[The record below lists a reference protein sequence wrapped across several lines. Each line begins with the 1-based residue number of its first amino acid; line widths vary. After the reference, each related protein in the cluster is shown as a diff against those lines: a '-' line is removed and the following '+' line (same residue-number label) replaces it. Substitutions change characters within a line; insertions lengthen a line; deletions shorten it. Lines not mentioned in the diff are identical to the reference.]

1 MAKLYFRY
9 GAMGCGKTR
18 DLIKVWYNYKEN
30 GKNAIIVKPSVDTK
44 AGINISSR
52 DGMEHKVDLLI
63 GKRDNVYKII
73 SKFILTNN
81 LDCILVD
88 EAQFL
93 ERKHVEQF
101 ADIVD
106 YLNIPVICYGLRA
119 DFKNNLF
126 VGSHAL
132 FIYADVIEEM
142 KTICRCLKNA
152 TRNVRFVNGKIA
164 LEGGQIAI
172 DGEDKV
178 TYEPMCRK
186 CQKEALNDARKER
199 LEK

>member
-63 GKRDNVYKII
+63 SKRDNIYKII

-186 CQKEALNDARKER
+186 CQKEALNKSGSTR
-199 LEK
+199 